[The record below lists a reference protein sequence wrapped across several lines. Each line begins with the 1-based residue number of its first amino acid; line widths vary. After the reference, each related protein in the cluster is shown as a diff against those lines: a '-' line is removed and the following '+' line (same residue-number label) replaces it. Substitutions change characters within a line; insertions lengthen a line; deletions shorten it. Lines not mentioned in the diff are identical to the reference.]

1 MPCLFKVLSWD
12 FSNLV
17 TSSSFSSNLVLF
29 YSQHIYSYFLHW
41 ILNPSKSYVRVGIN
55 FPTWVNVSI
64 LTSSSESW
72 MFLMASRIVNPLRRF
87 SIDFAQV
94 LQRNHCFE
102 NWSHLFIERG
112 KTWETSG
119 QNVPM
124 YVIPRFKI
132 TKSLQ

>member
-1 MPCLFKVLSWD
+1 MMYGQVIFGIIEELQVGWRTTKKENLKVRSD
-12 FSNLV
+12 FSKPGPLSLLGFIQLQNLK
-17 TSSSFSSNLVLF
+17 
-29 YSQHIYSYFLHW
+29 
-41 ILNPSKSYVRVGIN
+41 SKIA
-55 FPTWVNVSI
+55 F
-64 LTSSSESW
+64 EE
-72 MFLMASRIVNPLRRF
+72 
-87 SIDFAQV
+87 
-94 LQRNHCFE
+94 CFE